1 MEINNECSECFSS
14 DGCDCAR
21 CACGLIFE
29 MWDEAF
35 TLYNDGTCEVHGKIL
50 DDDGN
55 YVGSAET
62 T

>member
-1 MEINNECSECFSS
+1 
-14 DGCDCAR
+14 
-21 CACGLIFE
+21 

-62 T
+62 A